1 MTFTIT
7 DLTQI
12 IGYLVA
18 GAGAYMVLQRQIAD
32 NRVEVARL
40 KAQVES
46 HGDMFEKIERSL
58 ERIERKLDGKADKER
73 HSA

>member
-1 MTFTIT
+1 MTFTMT

-18 GAGAYMVLQRQIAD
+18 GAGAYMLLQRQIAD

-73 HSA
+73 HPA

>member
-1 MTFTIT
+1 M
-7 DLTQI
+7 L
-12 IGYLVA
+12 
-18 GAGAYMVLQRQIAD
+18 LQRQIAD

-73 HSA
+73 HPA

>member
-12 IGYLVA
+12 IAYLVA
-18 GAGAYMVLQRQIAD
+18 GAGAYMMLQRQIND

-46 HGDMFEKIERSL
+46 HSDLFEKIERSL
-58 ERIERKLDGKADKER
+58 ERIERKLDGKADK
-73 HSA
+73 

>member
-7 DLTQI
+7 DLSQI
-12 IGYLVA
+12 IGYLIA
-18 GAGAYMVLQRQIAD
+18 GAGAYLVLQRQIGD
-32 NRVEVARL
+32 NKVELARL

-58 ERIERKLDGKADKER
+58 ERIERKLDGKADK
-73 HSA
+73 